1 MGDQRNLRQILEA
14 SRRTV
19 EEASDR
25 LQLLPARSER
35 RQCKLPQTFTEA
47 SQYVQ
52 AKEDEKRKREAK
64 KDKQKQ
70 RGSVPATEVVP
81 GLIPGPPDS
90 SPFWLVT
97 EGYFRDVTKEDLAEM
112 LPSFANPLEDPIF
125 LIPPMGRPYS
135 LSDEDEPV
143 MRSSAG
149 HPRNSARPSH
159 QQPLLKDRVSELK
172 AQAAAESP
180 MPRANEEVP
189 NSDPQAIDDTQRK
202 SRRLVARAVKDTD
215 SKRPEDELALP
226 GTNDNGAD
234 FLLERC
240 SESEL
245 AFLTSQVLALQ
256 SLPEAVLEKECGWE
270 EARWREWLTGAVADS
285 SNEHADAWT
294 LPEEARSK
302 LYSWLAAQ
310 ALKMVQHQF
319 SGTNGN
325 HSPAVTTEDTE
336 PLLEGPLPES
346 TDLAPD
352 QDEEMGAA
360 DDTGNTSRNAADK
373 QAGQS
378 ALAATGIPTEAA
390 ISDAPTEAAVSAS
403 SLTGI
408 SAERA
413 ATFQTWREWQAALSE
428 QPPPLPLHAAEDEY
442 MHPYTALILEQ
453 GPTQYVLRPEPDT
466 RHVASMSGIATP
478 SAVTPSASAEDGSA
492 FTGHPAGADAVADS
506 AATPRLGAGFHP
518 TPSQLGAVSTADHSP
533 ETPAL
538 QPLLVK
544 AESSAGLNGLV
555 GPDEEAAERVASGS
569 FAGTSTPVGDVA
581 GSRGP
586 LARQRS
592 QVNYS
597 IMAGN
602 STGRKAEQ
610 AKAPPRKSKGSERHE
625 PRHKGQ
631 TAAAVQSAVASG
643 GQEGSL
649 EDQWQLLGT
658 AADVLTTAPDDEI
671 LAEMLALQSE
681 LTQQVAVNR
690 SRLGVVLERLLPDIE
705 RQKEA
710 TEQQE
715 RDIEFAKAYFSK
727 LRAAKRGAK
736 REKREAA
743 ARDALAEAQA
753 NLQTSPRPTAGRSRA
768 SAEPGGTPGR
778 GELVDIVACRKEDEE
793 ALCAVCSG
801 GLSVAPNY
809 IVFCERCDV
818 AVHQH
823 CYGITDIPPGEWLC
837 WPCRQHEE
845 EQLRAGLTQHQI
857 RPPRWEAVGPKR
869 QLDGGS
875 LAADCALC
883 PVRCG
888 AFRRTVDTGDW
899 VHQVCALWVPDL
911 KVRPGAGA
919 EAVEGVPSL
928 KTERWGVPCTLCGS
942 SKGVVLR
949 CNAGH
954 CTLPFHA
961 LCARNAGY
969 YLAMRP
975 GPGKN
980 QTTYRA
986 YCAQHSESQRRKDA
1000 SNSSL
1005 EPAEGAAAARKADVK
1020 RREKEEAAAAA
1031 ALRSL
1036 AAKEAQQATL
1046 LTARLELESLRVLLE
1061 RIGRRE
1067 RIKMQVVRATQELY
1081 SARAANPAAGLATA
1095 AATDAALPLR
1105 ARAMLRQQQQPGP
1118 PSASATPRDAST
1130 PEPFDTAL
1138 PSGPAE
1144 TGSEQPQ
1151 QEPLASAAEEARSA
1165 ALAGEAPIMVDD
1177 TPEPEGAPAESSAPE
1192 PSGGNATVGPAA
1204 DADAEEKAEQA
1215 PAAPAA
1221 ESSGAQSSG
1230 QSEAGEK
1237 QEGGQPEE
1245 EAEEAPEQAPPETPS
1260 PSKRPP
1266 VPKRKRDAEP
1276 ASAPASRSKAKRGKA
1291 GAGMEAAAEAEDG
1304 PGMRSRLRGSS
1315 SSGQLDRQCLMT
1327 SSEAAASNSK
1337 LPKGLK
1343 YVPMQTLRKS
1353 SRPTSGA
1360 PRQ

>member
-1 MGDQRNLRQILEA
+1 M
-14 SRRTV
+14 
-19 EEASDR
+19 
-25 LQLLPARSER
+25 
-35 RQCKLPQTFTEA
+35 
-47 SQYVQ
+47 
-52 AKEDEKRKREAK
+52 
-64 KDKQKQ
+64 
-70 RGSVPATEVVP
+70 P
-81 GLIPGPPDS
+81 GLMPGPPDS

-125 LIPPMGRPYS
+125 LIPPIGRPYS

-149 HPRNSARPSH
+149 HPRNSARAPH

-180 MPRANEEVP
+180 MPRSNEEVP
-189 NSDPQAIDDTQRK
+189 NSDAQAIDDTQRK
-202 SRRLVARAVKDTD
+202 SRRLVARAVKETD
-215 SKRPEDELALP
+215 SKRPEDELALSETLD
-226 GTNDNGAD
+226 GGAA

-256 SLPEAVLEKECGWE
+256 SLPEAVLVEECGCE
-270 EARWREWLTGAVADS
+270 ELKWREWLRGPVADIS
-285 SNEHADAWT
+285 DMHADAWT
-294 LPEEARSK
+294 LPEEARGK
-302 LYSWLAAQ
+302 LFSWLAKQ
-310 ALKMVQHQF
+310 ASKMVQHQF

-325 HSPAVTTEDTE
+325 HSPAMATVDTQ
-336 PLLEGPLPES
+336 PLLQGPPPENS
-346 TDLAPD
+346 DVAPD
-352 QDEEMGAA
+352 QNEGTRAVN
-360 DDTGNTSRNAADK
+360 DTGDTGGNAAEN
-373 QAGQS
+373 QAEQS
-378 ALAATGIPTEAA
+378 AHAATDIPGKAA
-390 ISDAPTEAAVSAS
+390 TSSAPTEATVSAS
-403 SLTGI
+403 SLTGV

-413 ATFQTWREWQAALSE
+413 AMFQTWRDWQAALSE
-428 QPPPLPLHAAEDEY
+428 QQPPLPLHAAEDEY

-492 FTGHPAGADAVADS
+492 FIAHPAGADAVADS

-555 GPDEEAAERVASGS
+555 GPDGAAEEAAERVASGS
-569 FAGTSTPVGDVA
+569 FAGTSTPVGDAV

-597 IMAGN
+597 VMAGN

-610 AKAPPRKSKGSERHE
+610 TKAVPRKAKGLERHE

-753 NLQTSPRPTAGRSRA
+753 NLQMSPRPTAGRSRA

-778 GELVDIVACRKEDEE
+778 GELVDVVACRKEDEE

-823 CYGITDIPPGEWLC
+823 CYGIADIPPGEWLC

-869 QLDGGS
+869 QLEGGS
-875 LAADCALC
+875 LAAECALC

-899 VHQVCALWVPDL
+899 VHQVCAMWVPDL

-928 KTERWGVPCTLCGS
+928 RPERWGVPCTLCGS

-961 LCARNAGY
+961 LCGRNAGY

-1000 SNSSL
+1000 SSSSL
-1005 EPAEGAAAARKADVK
+1005 EPAEGGSAARKVDVK

-1046 LTARLELESLRVLLE
+1046 LMARLELESLRVLLE

-1067 RIKMQVVRATQELY
+1067 RIKMQVVRAKQELY
-1081 SARAANPAAGLATA
+1081 SARAANPAAGLAMA
-1095 AATDAALPLR
+1095 AATDAALPLP
-1105 ARAMLRQQQQPGP
+1105 ARAMLRQQQPPGA

-1130 PEPFDTAL
+1130 PEPFDAAML

-1144 TGSEQPQ
+1144 TGSELP
-1151 QEPLASAAEEARSA
+1151 EPEPPASVPEEAGSV
-1165 ALAGEAPIMVDD
+1165 ALTGEAPILVKD
-1177 TPEPEGAPAESSAPE
+1177 TPELEGEPAQASVPEAA
-1192 PSGGNATVGPAA
+1192 GGNAAVGGAA
-1204 DADAEEKAEQA
+1204 DADAEEKAEEA

-1221 ESSGAQSSG
+1221 ESSEAQPSG
-1230 QSEAGEK
+1230 QAAGEK
-1237 QEGGQPEE
+1237 QEGGQPDE
-1245 EAEEAPEQAPPETPS
+1245 EAEAQAPEDAPEQAPPETPS
-1260 PSKRPP
+1260 PSKKPP
-1266 VPKRKRDAEP
+1266 VPKRKRDAEA

-1291 GAGMEAAAEAEDG
+1291 GAGMEAAAEAEEG

-1353 SRPTSGA
+1353 SRPTSGQ